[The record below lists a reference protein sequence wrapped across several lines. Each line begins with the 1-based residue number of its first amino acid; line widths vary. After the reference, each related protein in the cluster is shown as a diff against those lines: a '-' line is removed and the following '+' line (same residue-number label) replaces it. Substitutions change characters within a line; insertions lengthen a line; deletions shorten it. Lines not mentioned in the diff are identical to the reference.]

1 MSARR
6 ILLLCAIAL
15 VPALALYAQ
24 FGGLINKAKSKI
36 DRANEKAKPV
46 TTRAEKAAGLDD
58 WSDEDEQMIGEAG
71 AAKMIALWGLI
82 DDPKI
87 SSYINLVGSTVAR
100 NAPRQLP
107 YRFGVLDVDIVGA
120 FALPG
125 GFVFVTRGALEAM
138 DDEAEL
144 AGALGHEII
153 HCAERHLER
162 EVRSKNATAW
172 IADEAKSRTTR
183 EPAFFRQRADTLL
196 KGLFDTK
203 LSRDKEDGADIRGA
217 KLAADAGYAPDGL
230 IRFLRALANA
240 KSEKA
245 ARAKNQ
251 LLSTHPPFEER
262 IAHLESGLD
271 TKARGQTN
279 QARFKAALK

>member
-1 MSARR
+1 MNAKRL
-6 ILLLCAIAL
+6 IVMCAIA
-15 VPALALYAQ
+15 VAPTLALYAQ
-24 FGGLINKAKSKI
+24 FGGIINKAKSKI

-82 DDPKI
+82 EEPKVVE
-87 SSYINLVGSTVAR
+87 YINLVGSTVAR
-100 NAPRQLP
+100 SAPRQIP
-107 YRFGVLDVDIVGA
+107 YRFGVLDVDIIGA

-125 GFVFVTRGALEAM
+125 GFVFVTRGALQAM
-138 DDEAEL
+138 NDESEL

-172 IADEAKSRTTR
+172 VADEAKARTTR
-183 EPAFFRQRADTLL
+183 EPAFIRQRADTLL

-203 LSRDKEDGADIRGA
+203 LSRDKEEGADLRGA

-230 IRFLRALANA
+230 TRFLRTLANA
-240 KSEKA
+240 KSASATKA
-245 ARAKNQ
+245 TNQ
-251 LLSTHPPFEER
+251 LLSTHPPFEDR
-262 IAHLESGLD
+262 IAQLEASVD
-271 TKARGQTN
+271 KNAKGQTN